1 MAERDFT
8 ENTGSATLEDND
20 SFEGGSGSGEGE
32 VGGVWKVWWKY
43 MRVEMPG
50 RGGKGRG
57 CNGGGGYWVVYTRSY
72 FQSGR
77 LILYN

>member
-1 MAERDFT
+1 MIALRTDLVLVRERW
-8 ENTGSATLEDND
+8 
-20 SFEGGSGSGEGE
+20 GGG
-32 VGGVWKVWWKY
+32 WKVWWKY